1 VTLVDNKKYPA
12 EEFLRS
18 AKTILG
24 LQREIKFNQLLAY
37 FKEHDS
43 PFDEL
48 TLVELDKYGLKEIS
62 EKQQHIVDYSMAIMD
77 RMEKE
82 GKTVQSVYGNILI
95 NENNELSVGSSA
107 AYVKY
112 DGIVNITPGK
122 SFAITL
128 RDKIFNEEALKAR
141 LGDRF
146 QGKII
151 RGSMWIYNEPTPL
164 LLSKEEL
171 IEVIR

>member
-1 VTLVDNKKYPA
+1 
-12 EEFLRS
+12 
-18 AKTILG
+18 
-24 LQREIKFNQLLAY
+24 
-37 FKEHDS
+37 
-43 PFDEL
+43 
-48 TLVELDKYGLKEIS
+48 
-62 EKQQHIVDYSMAIMD
+62 MAIMD

-82 GKTVQSVYGNILI
+82 GNTVQSVYGNILI
-95 NENNELSVGSSA
+95 NYNNELSVGSSA